1 MFVQVIQGQVM
12 DVAALRAA
20 TMRWREELEPGAEG
34 FLGGTYGVTDDGE
47 FIGVVRFDSEAAA
60 RRNSERPEQGAWWE
74 TTRTLFHGDVRFH
87 DCPEVVTM
95 LGGGSDDA
103 GFVQVMQGRL
113 TDHDKAMTMIH
124 DAESLL
130 AGSQPDIL
138 GATIAIEADGSFTE
152 TVFFRSESEARERE
166 AAPMPA
172 DVQALMDAQL
182 ALMDGLTF
190 HDLRSPWFA
199 TH

>member
-47 FIGVVRFDSEAAA
+47 FIGVVRFDSQDTA
-60 RRNSERPEQGAWWE
+60 RRNSERPEQAAWWE
-74 TTRTLFHGDVRFH
+74 TTRKLFDGDIKFH
-87 DCPEVVTM
+87 DCPEVVMM

-113 TDHDKAMTMIH
+113 TDHDKAITMIR
-124 DAESLL
+124 DAENVL
-130 AGSQPDIL
+130 ARTRPDVM

-152 TVFFRSESEARERE
+152 TVFFRSEAEARERE
-166 AAPMPA
+166 TAPMPA
-172 DVQALMDAQL
+172 DAQAMMDAQL
-182 ALMDGLTF
+182 ATMTDLTF